1 LLWFILALSTAF
13 FVSTGDTLVK
23 RFFSRFSPREM
34 AIVQSVYSLPLAVL
48 AFFFIPIPELG
59 ATFWQLVVILVPLDV
74 TAFYLY
80 MKAIKISPLSLCIP
94 FLSFTPV
101 FMVFTG
107 FFILGEMPN
116 RWGVAG
122 ILLVAVGSYVLHIG
136 KLKDGYFAPI
146 KAIISETGSILMLV
160 VSVMFSFMA
169 VLGKK
174 AILHSSPI
182 FFGFLFLVSL
192 DLVTLAL
199 FPLLGKVRWKKLL
212 TMYTPGTWVGLM
224 LFLHVLCHTLA
235 ISMVEAVYMISVKR
249 MSILFSVV
257 YGWLVFKETDI
268 RHRFMGACLM
278 FLGVL
283 GITLLG

>member
-1 LLWFILALSTAF
+1 MLWFILALSTAF

>member
-1 LLWFILALSTAF
+1 
-13 FVSTGDTLVK
+13 
-23 RFFSRFSPREM
+23 M

-48 AFFFIPIPELG
+48 AFFFIPIPELDV
-59 ATFWQLVVILVPLDV
+59 TFWQLVVILVPLDV

-268 RHRFMGACLM
+268 RHRFMGAFLM